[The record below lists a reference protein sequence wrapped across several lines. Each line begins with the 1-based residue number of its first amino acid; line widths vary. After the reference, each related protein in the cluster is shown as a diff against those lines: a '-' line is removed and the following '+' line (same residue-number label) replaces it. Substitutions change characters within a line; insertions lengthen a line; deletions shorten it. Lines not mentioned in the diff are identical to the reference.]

1 MKIKTTSVRKLSFI
15 HNLNITGGLIMS
27 NIILTNTAKIISET
41 AISSDILA
49 PNSKHILATSSWS
62 CAGMIFEV
70 ETGTTETMIR
80 SYDQYSNGLSASNS
94 LDFEEVYSFRVDRY
108 LMADLLDSYED
119 DDVIS
124 ELVLTVS
131 CIPDEYSVEAL
142 VEYVL
147 DVHKISGYP
156 IGDIFRG
163 LRSMRTC
170 TFLEVL
176 EGKVSFDEAV

>member
-1 MKIKTTSVRKLSFI
+1 
-15 HNLNITGGLIMS
+15 MS
-27 NIILTNTAKIISET
+27 NITLTNTAKIISET
-41 AISSDILA
+41 AISADILA
-49 PNSKHILATSSWS
+49 PNSKHLLATSNGS

-80 SYDQYSNGLSASNS
+80 SYVQCSNGLSASNS
-94 LDFEEVYSFRVDRY
+94 LDFEEDYSFRVDRY
-108 LMADLLDSYED
+108 LMADLLNNYED

-131 CIPDEYSVEAL
+131 CIPDEYNVEAL

-147 DVHKISGYP
+147 DVHRTYGHS

-163 LRSMRTC
+163 LSSMRTC